1 MKIKSFHV
9 NGFGILHNTGIDNIS
24 SGLNIF
30 TGDNES
36 GKSTLLRFIR
46 SVLFGM
52 SRNSPRDEPLQ
63 GGSHGGTMEIDLEN
77 GNSLI
82 FELRNRKVHVSNQK
96 GDPLDHVNGLEQIGG
111 IDRHL
116 FERVFA
122 VGLDDLY
129 LDADSLL
136 DEDKLRNRLFAAG
149 AGLGEISISET
160 FSKLEKEMQK
170 LARNRSIRSRS
181 LIRDDSSRL
190 REVQKEIRQL
200 AHLEDEYA
208 HLEEQKELLSSEIGE
223 ITLELDLLRKNEM
236 ELKRLHSLVEP
247 YARLQCVKK
256 EIFSLEENVKDL
268 PAGAKERYADIKRNI
283 TFYKDKLGK
292 LERDMENIVTEKS
305 HLKVNSRLL
314 DLAERIDSLKDE
326 RSRLADLHSEISFM
340 EEKLKTLSIDLS
352 QQLSHIS
359 PDWKTEDLQ
368 RADTSLAAGKEG
380 LELINR
386 FNVLENEY
394 LQAKLLF
401 ERAVEEKDHAMEELS
416 QARMACSEY
425 GDNDETVETVSKLI
439 DDLRKTGELLLQ
451 REHLHENIRSLE
463 GSLEDYRERLE
474 AVDSMAEIF
483 ETPIQGSFLTY
494 SAILVIAGIPPVH
507 YWLGSV
513 YSVFYTTLSMIF
525 LFFLMFFW
533 RKHDIKARKSRKTSE
548 KERNMIIEKTEKIKT
563 ELSIQEGLIDV
574 LNRELFLLAEMV
586 QDEDFNREWLDEQ
599 IIRAN
604 LKLAEARERELVFQR
619 VCDLH
624 EKFQKQV
631 KALGFCED
639 KVTVSRESL
648 TAWQGEW
655 NKYLEDKNLPLNT
668 KPATFQILVQAIISV
683 SRVSMRKHEICEKVK
698 QLKEL
703 ERVKNED
710 LDNLFSLCDLSYE
723 AGITERITFL
733 AAKLKEST
741 EAQGKISILEKEYGD
756 LLTQRTEYKQRCE
769 CALSE
774 MEELMNRSNAV
785 SEEIF
790 FSRIEEYGRL
800 AELKNLEME
809 LVARLIGLAG
819 NEKLLEKLVEKLNNV
834 DILALEMDLEN
845 NTEKINVMSRKREE
859 IIRSLAK
866 VEMRLQELS
875 LEDSQSRLIQEKE
888 FLNAKCRENSMKWAA
903 LAACRALLAKARE
916 IHEIQRQPRVTK
928 MAGKYMEIITGGR
941 YGLLCSSLDRRIFLS
956 DKRTLV
962 RKGSQEWSSGLADQA
977 YLAIRLAVTRSLSG
991 TSGVLP
997 VILDD
1002 IHLRFDLDRQKNLAE
1017 VLMEHSCYQQVFFF
1031 SCNPA
1036 FLEMLSSVIKET
1048 ESTPG
1053 IYRIKDGLINEGLD
1067 SIHK

>member
-9 NGFGILHNTGIDNIS
+9 HGFGILHNTGINDIS

-36 GKSTLLRFIR
+36 GKSTLLRFMR

-52 SRNSPRDEPLQ
+52 SRNSSRDEPLQ
-63 GGSHGGTMEIDLEN
+63 GGGHGGTMEIDLEN

-82 FELRNRKVHVSNQK
+82 FELRNRKVHVSDQK
-96 GDPLDHVNGLEQIGG
+96 GDPLDHACGLEQLGG
-111 IDRHL
+111 LDRHL

-136 DEDKLRNRLFAAG
+136 DEEKLRNRLFAAG
-149 AGLGEISISET
+149 AGLGDISISET

-181 LIRDDSSRL
+181 LIKDDSIRL

-208 HLEEQKELLSSEIGE
+208 HLGERKEILSREIEE
-223 ITLELDLLRKNEM
+223 ITLELDFLRKNEM

-247 YARLQCVKK
+247 FARLQGVKK
-256 EIFSLEENVKDL
+256 EISSLEENVKDL
-268 PAGAKERYADIKRNI
+268 PPGAKERYTDIKRNI
-283 TFYKDKLGK
+283 TFHKDKLGK
-292 LERDMENIVTEKS
+292 IEQDMQNIVIEKS
-305 HLKVNSRLL
+305 HFKVNSRLL
-314 DLAERIDSLKDE
+314 DLAERIESLRDE

-359 PDWKTEDLQ
+359 PDWKMEDLE
-368 RADTSLAAGKEG
+368 RADTSLAAGKEA

-386 FNVLENEY
+386 FNILENEF

-416 QARMACSEY
+416 QARIACSEY
-425 GDNDETVETVSKLI
+425 GDDDETVENMSRFI

-463 GSLEDYRERLE
+463 GSLEDYWERLKI
-474 AVDSMAEIF
+474 VDSMAEIY
-483 ETPIQGSFLTY
+483 ETPIQASYLSY
-494 SAILVIAGIPPVH
+494 SAILVIAGIPLVH

-513 YSVFYTTLSMIF
+513 YSLFYTSLSLIF
-525 LFFLMFFW
+525 SFFLMFFW
-533 RKHDIKARKSRKTSE
+533 RKHEINARKSRKTSE
-548 KERNMIIEKTEKIKT
+548 KERQMIIEKTEKIKT
-563 ELSIQEGLIDV
+563 ELSIQEGLMDA
-574 LNRELFLLAEMV
+574 LNRDLFLLSDKMV
-586 QDEDFNREWLDEQ
+586 LDEDFSREWLDEQ
-599 IIRAN
+599 IIRTN
-604 LKLAEARERELVFQR
+604 LKLAEARERERVFQK

-631 KALGFCED
+631 KALAFCED
-639 KVTVSRESL
+639 KVNVSRESL
-648 TAWQGEW
+648 TEWQGEW

-668 KPATFQILVQAIISV
+668 KPETFQILIQAILSAC
-683 SRVSMRKHEICEKVK
+683 RVSMQKHEISEKIQ

-710 LDNLFSLCDLSYE
+710 LDNLCFLCDLSYE
-723 AGITERITFL
+723 ADLTERITFL
-733 AAKLKEST
+733 AGKLKEST
-741 EAQGKISILEKEYGD
+741 EARRKISILEKEYGD
-756 LLTQRTEYKQRCE
+756 LLTQRSEHQERSE

-774 MEELMNRSNAV
+774 MEELMKRSNAV
-785 SEEIF
+785 SEETF
-790 FSRIEEYGRL
+790 FSRVEEYGRL
-800 AELKNLEME
+800 SELKNLEME

-819 NEKLLEKLVEKLNNV
+819 NEKLLEKLVERLDNV
-834 DILALEMDLEN
+834 DTLVLEMDLEN
-845 NTEKINVMSRKREE
+845 NTEKINSLSAKREE

-866 VEMRLQELS
+866 LEMRLQELS
-875 LEDSQSRLIQEKE
+875 LEDNQSRLIQEKE
-888 FLNAKCRENSMKWAA
+888 FLHAKCRENSIKWAA
-903 LAACRALLAKARE
+903 LATCRALLAKARE
-916 IHEIQRQPRVTK
+916 IHEIQRQPGVTK

-1002 IHLRFDLDRQKNLAE
+1002 IHLRFDLDRQKHLAE
-1017 VLMEHSCYQQVFFF
+1017 VLIEHSRYQQVFFF

-1036 FLEMLSSVIKET
+1036 FLEMLSSVIKEK

-1053 IYRIKDGLINEGLD
+1053 IYRIKDGLIHEGMD
-1067 SIHK
+1067 

>member
-9 NGFGILHNTGIDNIS
+9 NGFGILHNTGINDIS

-36 GKSTLLRFIR
+36 GKSTLLRFMR

-63 GGSHGGTMEIDLEN
+63 GGGHGGTMEIALEN

-82 FELRNRKVHVSNQK
+82 FELRNRKVHVSDQK
-96 GDPLDHVNGLEQIGG
+96 GDSLDHASGLEKIGG
-111 IDRHL
+111 LDRHL

-149 AGLGEISISET
+149 AGLGDISISET

-190 REVQKEIRQL
+190 GEVQKEIRQL
-200 AHLEDEYA
+200 AHLENEYA
-208 HLEEQKELLSSEIGE
+208 HLGEKKEILSREIGD
-223 ITLELDLLRKNEM
+223 ITLELDFLRKNDM
-236 ELKRLHSLVEP
+236 ELKRLHSLLEP
-247 YARLQCVKK
+247 FARLQGVKK
-256 EIFSLEENVKDL
+256 EISSLEENVKDL
-268 PAGAKERYADIKRNI
+268 PPGAKERYADIKRNI
-283 TFYKDKLGK
+283 TFHKDQLSKIEK
-292 LERDMENIVTEKS
+292 NMENIIIEKG
-305 HLKVNSRLL
+305 HLEVNSKLM
-314 DLAERIDSLKDE
+314 DLAERIESLRDE

-352 QQLSHIS
+352 QQLFHIS
-359 PDWKTEDLQ
+359 PDWKMENLE
-368 RADTSLAAGKEG
+368 RANTSLAAGKEA

-386 FNVLENEY
+386 FKILENEH

-401 ERAVEEKDHAMEELS
+401 ERAGKEKDHAMEELS
-416 QARMACSEY
+416 QARIAFSEY
-425 GDNDETVETVSKLI
+425 GDDDETVENVSRFI

-451 REHLHENIRSLE
+451 REHLYENIRSLE
-463 GSLEDYRERLE
+463 GSLEDYRERLK
-474 AVDSMAEIF
+474 AVDSMAEIY
-483 ETPIQGSFLTY
+483 ETPIRASFLSY
-494 SAILVIAGIPPVH
+494 SAILVIAGIPLVH

-513 YSVFYTTLSMIF
+513 YSAFYTTLSLIF
-525 LFFLMFFW
+525 SFFLMFFW
-533 RKHDIKARKSRKTSE
+533 RKQDINARKSRKTSE
-548 KERNMIIEKTEKIKT
+548 KERHMIIEKTEKIKT
-563 ELSIQEGLIDV
+563 ELSIQEGLMDV
-574 LNRELFLLAEMV
+574 LNRNVFLLTENMV
-586 QDEDFNREWLDEQ
+586 LDEDFNREQLDEQ
-599 IIRAN
+599 VIRAN
-604 LKLAEARERELVFQR
+604 LRLAEARERER
-619 VCDLH
+619 VLQKICDLH

-631 KALGFCED
+631 KALAFIED
-639 KVTVSRESL
+639 KVTISRESL
-648 TAWQGEW
+648 AEWQKEW

-668 KPATFQILVQAIISV
+668 EPETFQILIQTILSA
-683 SRVSMRKHEICEKVK
+683 SRVSIRKHEISEKIK
-698 QLKEL
+698 KLKEL

-710 LDNLFSLCDLSYE
+710 LDNLCFLCDLSFE
-723 AGITERITFL
+723 ADITDRITFL
-733 AAKLKEST
+733 AGKLKEST
-741 EAQGKISILEKEYGD
+741 EAQRKISILEKEYGD
-756 LLTQRTEYKQRCE
+756 LLTQRSEHQQRSE

-774 MEELMNRSNAV
+774 MEELMNRSNAF
-785 SEEIF
+785 SEETF

-800 AELKNLEME
+800 SELKNLEME

-819 NEKLLEKLVEKLNNV
+819 NENLLEKLVERLNNV
-834 DILALEMDLEN
+834 DTLALEMDLEK
-845 NTEKINVMSRKREE
+845 NTEKINSLSTKREE
-859 IIRSLAK
+859 SIGLLAK
-866 VEMRLQELS
+866 LEMRLQELS
-875 LEDSQSRLIQEKE
+875 LEDKQSRVIQEKE
-888 FLNAKCRENSMKWAA
+888 FLHAKCRDNSMKWAA
-903 LAACRALLAKARE
+903 LAICRALLAKARE

-941 YGLLCSSLDRRIFLS
+941 YGLLCSALDRRIFLS

-1002 IHLRFDLDRQKNLAE
+1002 IHLRFDLDRQKHLAE
-1017 VLMEHSCYQQVFFF
+1017 VLMEHSRYQQVFFF

-1036 FLEMLSSVIKET
+1036 FLEMISSVIKEKGN
-1048 ESTPG
+1048 TPG
-1053 IYRIKDGLINEGLD
+1053 IYRIRDGLIHEGMD
-1067 SIHK
+1067 